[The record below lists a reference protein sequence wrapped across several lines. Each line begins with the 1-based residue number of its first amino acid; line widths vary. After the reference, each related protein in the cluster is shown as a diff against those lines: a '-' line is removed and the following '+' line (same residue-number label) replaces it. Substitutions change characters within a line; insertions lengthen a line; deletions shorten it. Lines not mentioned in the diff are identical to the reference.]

1 MHEEDLR
8 VQHQSARE
16 SAIYEK
22 LKKGPEFWND
32 IPAAIQ
38 IQRESFVEEVRALV
52 TPTENS
58 RCYPL
63 IVGKHGTG
71 KTSLIQL
78 AVDGVNKDGPK
89 GIAYVDMPDQCTETT
104 VVEVLQ
110 EALGWSPDPV
120 IDSGQGNHNSSLSV
134 GIFEANKFVATS
146 VEEVLKYLSGV
157 ASKYR
162 KKHKRVPVL
171 IIDNVNRL
179 VQDGQESILDLFQNY
194 AKRGCDEGTV
204 TVVFVSS
211 EVPRRMMGKSIML
224 MVLFVNYY
232 FAKLSA
238 IERRSAW
245 SRAGDIREIGDVSKE
260 EALQYLELRNIEKEQ
275 AAQIHELVG
284 GRMIHLKRIA
294 DTLKDGKSTLQGM

>member
-1 MHEEDLR
+1 
-8 VQHQSARE
+8 
-16 SAIYEK
+16 
-22 LKKGPEFWND
+22 
-32 IPAAIQ
+32 
-38 IQRESFVEEVRALV
+38 VRTLV

-58 RCYPL
+58 RLYPL
-63 IVGKHGTG
+63 IIGEHGTG

-89 GIAYVDMPDQCTETT
+89 GIAYVDMPDKCNSEAK
-104 VVEVLQ
+104 VVKVLQ

-120 IDSGQGNHNSSLSV
+120 IDSGEGNYSSPLPV
-134 GIFEANKFVATS
+134 GIFEANIFVATS

-179 VQDGQESILDLFQNY
+179 VQDGQEWILDLFQNY

-211 EVPRRMMGKSIML
+211 EGTVPRRMMGKSIML
-224 MVLFVNYY
+224 MVLF
-232 FAKLSA
+232 
-238 IERRSAW
+238 IC
-245 SRAGDIREIGDVSKE
+245 
-260 EALQYLELRNIEKEQ
+260 
-275 AAQIHELVG
+275 
-284 GRMIHLKRIA
+284 
-294 DTLKDGKSTLQGM
+294 